1 MEGFRSVFLRY
12 SVSWFAP
19 DSHPDLVLWVENRML
34 RTPDH
39 VALKL
44 VDAYGDMDVREEL
57 STLDEPTLVIGAH
70 GDASTPVDRSVELSE
85 LISGASLVT
94 VDMAR

>member
-1 MEGFRSVFLRY
+1 
-12 SVSWFAP
+12 
-19 DSHPDLVLWVENRML
+19 ML
-34 RTPDH
+34 RRPDH

-70 GDASTPVDRSVELSE
+70 GDASTPADRQ
-85 LISGASLVT
+85 
-94 VDMAR
+94 